1 MAAGTWNLKCTEPA
15 DTGTTGFMGDCVFK
29 AALGTRCGL
38 AFRSG
43 RAKSKWTTDQ
53 KSTEVKAKQW
63 RLKMESSYTIAKLP
77 TLREGGGHSQS
88 QGG

>member
-1 MAAGTWNLKCTEPA
+1 
-15 DTGTTGFMGDCVFK
+15 MGDCVFK

-53 KSTEVKAKQW
+53 KSTEVKAKQ
-63 RLKMESSYTIAKLP
+63 
-77 TLREGGGHSQS
+77 
-88 QGG
+88 